1 MTLYLSISLA
11 LIISLLCY
19 TIESCHLDSQ
29 VCRAEGASYISTD
42 SLLAHYCLPLYTDYG
57 IFALNEQGLDMEKL
71 LGEYAQMN
79 CEAPDSLLS
88 STGTFLGI
96 QYKDADISSYT
107 YLTDQD
113 GEIFAEQV
121 SKYVVFLEVEAAI
134 DALLEQ
140 SSEDIP
146 DTFAQTEDGTADIN
160 FDELD
165 DSVMDTFWSSDLERT
180 GDTTEDLSG
189 VESGSFLTTIT
200 TNISHH
206 IGDVLLSC
214 LVPDPTSV
222 STAAI
227 DKIHLPSVTC
237 QLSQEGIESS
247 YGYYKDIGAVTY
259 EKAAFCE
266 YIRHT
271 FGCYTSPASDS
282 SLQYEMEYII
292 SGEDSDDANLIST
305 AGQLIALR
313 AGLNLIHLVT
323 DSDKFNAAWS
333 IAEMSSSIPGAP
345 YLIQATILTI
355 WATAEAVI
363 DVRDLLAGKNVPLFK
378 TADQWNL
385 SIKSLLGFSKD
396 SASLNKGTE
405 GLSYSRY
412 LELLLAKENVISLRY
427 RTMDLIQISL
437 CHQYSSDFRLARC
450 VTGINGSITY
460 SLPCLLSAKMYTYSS
475 SFKLNYQ

>member
-1 MTLYLSISLA
+1 
-11 LIISLLCY
+11 
-19 TIESCHLDSQ
+19 
-29 VCRAEGASYISTD
+29 
-42 SLLAHYCLPLYTDYG
+42 
-57 IFALNEQGLDMEKL
+57 MEEL
-71 LGEYAQMN
+71 LGEYTKLN

-96 QYKDADISSYT
+96 QFKDTDISSYT

-121 SKYVVFLEVEAAI
+121 AKYVVFLEVEAAI

-165 DSVMDTFWSSDLERT
+165 DSVMETFWACDIERT
-180 GDTTEDLSG
+180 GETTEDLSG
-189 VESGSFLTTIT
+189 VDSGSFLTTIT
-200 TNISHH
+200 ANIGHH
-206 IGDVLLSC
+206 VNNTLISC

-222 STAAI
+222 STATI
-227 DKIHLPSVTC
+227 DKVTLPSVTC
-237 QLSQEGIESS
+237 QLSLDGIDAS
-247 YGYYKDIGAVTY
+247 YGYYKDIGDVTY
-259 EKAAFCE
+259 EKATFCE
-266 YIRHT
+266 YIHHT

-282 SLQYEMEYII
+282 ALQYEMEYII
-292 SGEDSDDANLIST
+292 SGEDSDDANLINT
-305 AGQLIALR
+305 AGQLITLR
-313 AGLNLIHLVT
+313 AGLNLIHLIT

-333 IAEMSSSIPGAP
+333 IAEMASSIPGVP

-355 WATAEAVI
+355 WATAEAII

-378 TADQWNL
+378 TTDQWNL
-385 SIKSLLGFSKD
+385 SIKNLLTFSKD
-396 SASLNKGTE
+396 ITSLNKGTE

-412 LELLLAKENVISLRY
+412 LEMLLAKQNVISLRY

-450 VTGINGSITY
+450 VTGISGSITY
-460 SLPCLLSAKMYTYSS
+460 NLPCLLSAKSYNYSS